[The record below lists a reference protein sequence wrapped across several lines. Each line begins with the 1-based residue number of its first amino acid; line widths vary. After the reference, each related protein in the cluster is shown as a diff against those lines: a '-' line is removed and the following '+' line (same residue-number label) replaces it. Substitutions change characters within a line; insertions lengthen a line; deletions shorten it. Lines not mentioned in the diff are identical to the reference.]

1 MRNVYL
7 TGAVR
12 TPIGAFGGAFANV
25 SAVTLGTASA
35 LESLKRSGVE
45 AAAIGE
51 VIVGN
56 VLQAGQGQNPARQIA
71 LASGIA
77 AEVPAFTVNKVCG
90 SGLKAL
96 ELAWQSIQLG
106 RAESVLAGGTENMNM
121 APYIV
126 PAMRQG
132 ARLGSSVLLDT
143 VVFDG
148 LTDIFS
154 KEHMGI
160 TAENVAEKYGI
171 TRQEQDA
178 FALGSQL
185 KCAAAAGQQLF
196 AAETVPVRV
205 RQKKDEILI
214 ERDEYPKADTTLE
227 KLAKLRPA
235 FKEGGTVT
243 AGNASGINDGAAS
256 AVVTARAPGSGS
268 LDAVLI
274 RDFAVCGCDP
284 AYMGMGP
291 VYAVRKLLRQNRLDV
306 KDIDLWELNEAF
318 AAQALAVLRELAVP
332 EEKANVNGGAIAL
345 GHPIGASGARI
356 AVTLIHQ
363 MKRQKASLGV
373 AALCIGGGMGIALL
387 VENC

>member
-12 TPIGAFGGAFANV
+12 TPIGAFGGVFANMSAVALGTV
-25 SAVTLGTASA
+25 SAR
-35 LESLKRSGVE
+35 ESLRRSGVE
-45 AAAIGE
+45 AAKIGE

-71 LASGIA
+71 LAAGIGV
-77 AEVPAFTVNKVCG
+77 ETPAFTVNKVCG
-90 SGLKAL
+90 SGMKAL

-106 RAESVLAGGTENMNM
+106 RAEAILAGGAENMSM

-132 ARLGSSVLLDT
+132 ARLGPSALLDT
-143 VVFDG
+143 VVSDG

-154 KEHMGI
+154 NAHMGI
-160 TAENVAEKYGI
+160 TAENVAEKYGLS
-171 TRQEQDA
+171 RQEQDA
-178 FALGSQL
+178 FALHSQL
-185 KCAAAAGQQLF
+185 KCAAAAGEQRF
-196 AAETVPVRV
+196 AAETAPVKV
-205 RQKKDEILI
+205 RQKKDELLI
-214 ERDEYPKADTTLE
+214 ERDEYPKPDTTLE
-227 KLAKLRPA
+227 KLAKLKPA

-243 AGNASGINDGAAS
+243 AGNSSGINDGAAT
-256 AVVTARAPGSGS
+256 AVLTAQAPGGACA
-268 LDAVLI
+268 DAVLI
-274 RDFAVCGCDP
+274 RDFAACGCDP
-284 AYMGMGP
+284 AYMGLGP
-291 VYAVRKLLRQNRLDV
+291 VYAVRKLLSQNRLEV

-356 AVTLIHQ
+356 AVTLAHQ
-363 MKRQKASLGV
+363 MKRQKAALGV
-373 AALCIGGGMGIALL
+373 AALCIGGGMGIAML
-387 VENC
+387 VENR